1 MNNTL
6 PQKTTN
12 IVLAIASAQAVVEA
26 ESQAD
31 KIRPTYLDAKK
42 AYETARDALNV
53 ENKKVFEARV
63 IYLKDLIKE
72 VVKSNDDL
80 LDKALFG
87 EPPFVLVMFPERMTF
102 QLNLKDS
109 TVIHA
114 FDNVETYLL
123 NLLD

>member
-12 IVLAIASAQAVVEA
+12 IVLAVASAQAVFEA
-26 ESQAD
+26 ESLAD
-31 KIRPTYLDAKK
+31 KIRPNYLDAKK

-53 ENKKVFEARV
+53 ENRKVFEARSV
-63 IYLKDLIKE
+63 YLKDLIKE

-80 LDKALFG
+80 LEKSLFG

-102 QLNLKDS
+102 QLNVTGLDP
-109 TVIHA
+109 IHK
-114 FDNVETYLL
+114 FGNVESYLL
-123 NLLD
+123 DLLN